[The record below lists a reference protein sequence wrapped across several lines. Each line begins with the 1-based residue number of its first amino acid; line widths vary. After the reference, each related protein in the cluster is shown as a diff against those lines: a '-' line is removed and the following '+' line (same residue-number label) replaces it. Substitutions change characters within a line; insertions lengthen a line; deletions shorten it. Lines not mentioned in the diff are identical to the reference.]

1 MFIEL
6 VTQDR
11 ENYGTA
17 EKPYWKNKGG
27 TYYLLP
33 VDQAA
38 LLAAENRQVYLSD
51 LATRAMARIQ
61 QDGPMWQEHVIGWEL
76 VSADHY
82 TESEFNQLRYEGH
95 IEDWAALIELPD

>member
-38 LLAAENRQVYLSD
+38 LLAAENRQVYRRAKESIGG
-51 LATRAMARIQ
+51 AVRAMSP
-61 QDGPMWQEHVIGWEL
+61 G
-76 VSADHY
+76 
-82 TESEFNQLRYEGH
+82 
-95 IEDWAALIELPD
+95 